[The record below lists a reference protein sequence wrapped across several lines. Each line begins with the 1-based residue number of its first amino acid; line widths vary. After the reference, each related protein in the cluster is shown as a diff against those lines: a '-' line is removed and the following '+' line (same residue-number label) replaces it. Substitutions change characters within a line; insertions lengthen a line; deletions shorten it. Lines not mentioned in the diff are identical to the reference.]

1 VKRGLALIC
10 LAASPLLAQQF
21 DVASVKPFKPGSAP
35 ESARKITAAHGTVTL
50 AQQTLRECIQWA
62 DDIQDAGRL
71 DGPGWIDVEQFDIT
85 GKASSP
91 DVPEDQLRVV
101 LQALLA
107 DRFHLVV
114 RRTTQDRAVYAL
126 TVAKT
131 GLKMR
136 KVEREPVRG
145 MKMGMDNGAFV
156 QELVSDVPRLVSLL
170 PIYLDH
176 PVVDRTGLTGVY
188 EMKLRVE
195 LPEHAQPPQV
205 GMPFQGFGYSPG
217 VFTAVEQLGLKLVA
231 TKGPMEVLVIDRV
244 ERPAAN

>member
-35 ESARKITAAHGTVTL
+35 ESARKITAAHGIVTL

-62 DDIQDAGRL
+62 YDIQEASRL

-85 GKASSP
+85 GKAASP
-91 DVPEDQLRVV
+91 DTPEDQLRLM

-107 DRFHLVV
+107 ERFKLVV
-114 RRTTQDRAVYAL
+114 RRTTQDRALYAL

-131 GLKMR
+131 GLKMK
-136 KVEREPVRG
+136 KVDREPVRG

-156 QELVSDVPRLVSLL
+156 QELVSDVSRLVQIL

-176 PVVDRTGLTGVY
+176 PVVDRTGLTGTY

-195 LPEHAQPPQV
+195 LPDNAQLPQAGTV
-205 GMPFQGFGYSPG
+205 FRGFGYSPG
-217 VFTAVEQLGLKLVA
+217 VFSAVEALGLKLVA

-244 ERPAAN
+244 DRPGAN

>member
-1 VKRGLALIC
+1 VKRGLALLC
-10 LAASPLLAQQF
+10 LAASALFAQQF

-35 ESARKITAAHGTVTL
+35 ESARKITASHGSVTL

-62 DDIQDAGRL
+62 YDIQEAGRL

-91 DVPEDQLRVV
+91 DVREDQLRDM

-107 DRFHLVV
+107 ERFKLVA

-131 GLKMR
+131 GLKMK
-136 KVEREPVRG
+136 KVDREPVRG
-145 MKMGMDNGAFV
+145 MKLGMDNGAFV
-156 QELVSDVPRLVSLL
+156 QELVADVPRLVSIL

-176 PVVDRTGLTGVY
+176 PVVDRTGLSGVY
-188 EMKLRVE
+188 EIKLRVE
-195 LPEHAQPPQV
+195 LAENAQPPQPGV
-205 GMPFQGFGYSPG
+205 PFQGFGYSPG
-217 VFTAVEQLGLKLVA
+217 VFTAVEALGLKLIA
-231 TKGPMEVLVIDRV
+231 AKGPVEVLVIDHV

>member
-1 VKRGLALIC
+1 VKIGLALIC

-62 DDIQDAGRL
+62 YDIKDAGHL
-71 DGPGWIDVEQFDIT
+71 DGPGWIDIEQFDIT

-91 DVPEDQLRVV
+91 DVPEDQLRLM

-107 DRFHLVV
+107 ERFKLVV
-114 RRTTQDRAVYAL
+114 RRTTQDRAIYVL
-126 TVAKT
+126 TVAER

-136 KVEREPVRG
+136 KVDREPVRG

-156 QELVSDVPRLVSLL
+156 QELVSDVPRLVQIL

-195 LPEHAQPPQV
+195 LAENAQVPQAGTV
-205 GMPFQGFGYSPG
+205 FQGFGYSPG
-217 VFTAVEQLGLKLVA
+217 VFSALEALGLKLVA
-231 TKGPMEVLVIDRV
+231 TKGPVEVLVIDRV
-244 ERPAAN
+244 ERPAGN